1 MDAGGFALP
10 LCLSTPTL
18 AHSHSQDTQTHMC
31 ACVCSFVCSF
41 TCLLGCF
48 EQSKSSGVRRSS
60 RMWRS
65 TLTRFVGNNNMAA
78 ALALSLSLSLS
89 LRSTFL
95 PCGLPRRHCRAVCLT
110 ALTQTN
116 ARTGPRCVPRPA
128 VFPYGCFTRRAED
141 HVQGR
146 HPQGMRVCVCVFVC
160 RGRCS
165 TWVWVRALLIAPNPI
180 GVCLQDTWEKF
191 PIKNKASILLMVRV

>member
-89 LRSTFL
+89 LSPINFSPL
-95 PCGLPRRHCRAVCLT
+95 WFASSSLPRCMPDCSNTNKRAHR
-110 ALTQTN
+110 TQMRSEASCFPLRVFHQKGRRSC
-116 ARTGPRCVPRPA
+116 ARASPSR
-128 VFPYGCFTRRAED
+128 YES
-141 HVQGR
+141 
-146 HPQGMRVCVCVFVC
+146 VCV
-160 RGRCS
+160 
-165 TWVWVRALLIAPNPI
+165 
-180 GVCLQDTWEKF
+180 
-191 PIKNKASILLMVRV
+191 